1 MKKVGSVCLC
11 LLLTLVCCIPAFA
24 AGTVVNLQA
33 NATLAEDGTLTVT
46 LSAPANSNLATLETT
61 LQYDAQKLEL
71 QEAVYGAGDM
81 TTSNTTEEGRVGL
94 FMIWQDTQTAEATLA
109 TVTFKVKDG
118 AAGTT
123 DITFTNT
130 AATDANDSEM
140 AVSFGESDTVTITL
154 TEAPPTEENIPST
167 AGTYIAVGAIGV
179 VAVAAAVT
187 TGALVKRKKD
197 KE

>member
-11 LLLTLVCCIPAFA
+11 LLLALVCCFPAVA
-24 AGTVVNLQA
+24 AGIVALQA
-33 NATLAEDGTLTVT
+33 NAALAEDGTLTVT
-46 LSAPANSNLATLETT
+46 VSAPANSNLATFETT

-71 QEAVYGAGDM
+71 QEVVYGAGDM
-81 TTSNTTEEGRVGL
+81 TTSNTAEAGRVGL
-94 FMIWQDTQTAEATLA
+94 FMIWQDTQTEAATLA
-109 TVTFKVKDG
+109 TITFKVKDG

-140 AVSFGESDTVTITL
+140 GISFGESDTVTVTL

-179 VAVAAAVT
+179 VGVAAAVT
-187 TGALVKRKKD
+187 AGALIKRKKNKD
-197 KE
+197 

>member
-11 LLLTLVCCIPAFA
+11 LLLALVCCFPAVA
-24 AGTVVNLQA
+24 AGTVALQA
-33 NATLAEDGTLTVT
+33 NAALAEDGTLTVT
-46 LSAPANSNLATLETT
+46 VSAPANSNLATFETT

-71 QEAVYGAGDM
+71 QEVVYGAGDM
-81 TTSNTTEEGRVGL
+81 TTSNTAEAGRVGL
-94 FMIWQDTQTAEATLA
+94 FMIWQDTQTQAATLA
-109 TVTFKVKDG
+109 TVTFKVKEG

-123 DITFTNT
+123 DITFTDT

-140 AVSFGESDTVTITL
+140 AVSFGESDTVTVTL

-187 TGALVKRKKD
+187 AGALVKRKKD

>member
-11 LLLTLVCCIPAFA
+11 LLLALVCCFPAVA
-24 AGTVVNLQA
+24 AGIVALQA
-33 NATLAEDGTLTVT
+33 NAALAEDGTLTVT
-46 LSAPANSNLATLETT
+46 VSAPANSNLATFETT

-71 QEAVYGAGDM
+71 QEVVYGAGDM
-81 TTSNTTEEGRVGL
+81 TTSNTAEAGRVGL
-94 FMIWQDTQTAEATLA
+94 FMIWQDTQTEAATLA

-123 DITFTNT
+123 DITFANT

-140 AVSFGESDTVTITL
+140 AVSFGESDTVTVTL
-154 TEAPPTEENIPST
+154 TEAPPTEESIPST

-179 VAVAAAVT
+179 VGVAAAVT
-187 TGALVKRKKD
+187 AGALIKRKKD

>member
-11 LLLTLVCCIPAFA
+11 LLLALVCCFPAVA
-24 AGTVVNLQA
+24 AGTVTLQA
-33 NATLAEDGTLTVT
+33 NAALAEDGTLTVT
-46 LSAPANSNLATLETT
+46 VSAPANSNLATFETT

-71 QEAVYGAGDM
+71 QEVVYGAGDM
-81 TTSNTTEEGRVGL
+81 TTSNTAEAGKVGL
-94 FMIWQDTQTAEATLA
+94 FMIWQDTQTDEATLA

-123 DITFTNT
+123 DITFANT
-130 AATDANDSEM
+130 AATDASDSEM
-140 AVSFGESDTVTITL
+140 GISFGESDTVTVTL

-179 VAVAAAVT
+179 VGVAAAVT
-187 TGALVKRKKD
+187 AGALIKRKKN

>member
-11 LLLTLVCCIPAFA
+11 LLLALVCCFPAVA
-24 AGTVVNLQA
+24 AGTVALQA
-33 NATLAEDGTLTVT
+33 NAALAEDGTLTVT
-46 LSAPANSNLATLETT
+46 VSAPANSNLATFETT

-71 QEAVYGAGDM
+71 QEVVYGAGDM
-81 TTSNTTEEGRVGL
+81 TTSNTAEAGKVEL
-94 FMIWQDTQTAEATLA
+94 FMIWQDTQTDEATLA

-123 DITFTNT
+123 DITFTDT

-140 AVSFGESDTVTITL
+140 AVSFGESDTVTVTL

-187 TGALVKRKKD
+187 AGALVKRKKD

>member
-11 LLLTLVCCIPAFA
+11 LLLALVCCFPAVA
-24 AGTVVNLQA
+24 AGIVALQA
-33 NATLAEDGTLTVT
+33 NAALAEDGTRTVT
-46 LSAPANSNLATLETT
+46 VSAPANSNLATFETT

-71 QEAVYGAGDM
+71 QEVVYGAGDM
-81 TTSNTTEEGRVGL
+81 TTSNTAEAGRVGL
-94 FMIWQDTQTAEATLA
+94 FMIWQDTQTEAATLA

-123 DITFTNT
+123 DITFANT

-140 AVSFGESDTVTITL
+140 AVSFGESDTVTVTL
-154 TEAPPTEENIPST
+154 TEAPPTEESIPST

-179 VAVAAAVT
+179 VGVAAAVT
-187 TGALVKRKKD
+187 AGALIKRKKD

>member
-11 LLLTLVCCIPAFA
+11 LLLALVCCFPAVA
-24 AGTVVNLQA
+24 AGTVALQA
-33 NATLAEDGTLTVT
+33 NAALAEDGTLTVT
-46 LSAPANSNLATLETT
+46 VSAPANSNLATFETT

-71 QEAVYGAGDM
+71 QEVVYGAGDM
-81 TTSNTTEEGRVGL
+81 TTSNTAEAGKVGL
-94 FMIWQDTQTAEATLA
+94 FMIWQDTQTDEATLA

-123 DITFTNT
+123 DITFTDT

-140 AVSFGESDTVTITL
+140 AVSFGESDTVTVTL

-187 TGALVKRKKD
+187 AGALVKRKKD

>member
-11 LLLTLVCCIPAFA
+11 LLLALVCCFPAVA
-24 AGTVVNLQA
+24 AGTVALQA
-33 NATLAEDGTLTVT
+33 NAALAEDGTLTVT
-46 LSAPANSNLATLETT
+46 VSAPANSNLATFETT

-71 QEAVYGAGDM
+71 QEVVYGAGDM
-81 TTSNTTEEGRVGL
+81 TTSNTAEAGKVGL
-94 FMIWQDTQTAEATLA
+94 FMIWQDTQTDEATLA

-123 DITFTNT
+123 DITFTDT
-130 AATDANDSEM
+130 AVTDANDSEM
-140 AVSFGESDTVTITL
+140 AVSFGESDTVTVTL

-187 TGALVKRKKD
+187 AGALVKRKKD

>member
-11 LLLTLVCCIPAFA
+11 LLLALVCCFPAVA
-24 AGTVVNLQA
+24 AGTVALQA
-33 NATLAEDGTLTVT
+33 NAALAEDGTLTVT
-46 LSAPANSNLATLETT
+46 VSAPANSNLATFETT

-71 QEAVYGAGDM
+71 QEVVYGAGDM
-81 TTSNTTEEGRVGL
+81 TTSNTAEAGRVGL
-94 FMIWQDTQTAEATLA
+94 FMIWQDTQTQAATLA

-123 DITFTNT
+123 DITFTDT

-140 AVSFGESDTVTITL
+140 AVSFGESDTVTVTL

-179 VAVAAAVT
+179 VGVAAAVT
-187 TGALVKRKKD
+187 AGALVKRKKD

>member
-11 LLLTLVCCIPAFA
+11 LLLALVCCFPAVA
-24 AGTVVNLQA
+24 AGTVALQA
-33 NATLAEDGTLTVT
+33 NAALAEDGTLTVT
-46 LSAPANSNLATLETT
+46 VSAPANSNLATFETT

-71 QEAVYGAGDM
+71 QEVVYGAGDM
-81 TTSNTTEEGRVGL
+81 TTSNTAEAGRVGL
-94 FMIWQDTQTAEATLA
+94 FMIWQDTQAQAATLA

-140 AVSFGESDTVTITL
+140 AVSFGDSDTVTVTL

-187 TGALVKRKKD
+187 AGALVKRKKD

>member
-11 LLLTLVCCIPAFA
+11 LLLALVCCFPAVA
-24 AGTVVNLQA
+24 AGTVALQA
-33 NATLAEDGTLTVT
+33 NAALAEDGTLTVT
-46 LSAPANSNLATLETT
+46 VSAPANSNLATFETT

-71 QEAVYGAGDM
+71 QEVVYGAGDM
-81 TTSNTTEEGRVGL
+81 TTSNTAEAGRVGL

-118 AAGTT
+118 AVGTT
-123 DITFTNT
+123 DITFANT
-130 AATDANDSEM
+130 AATDASDSEM
-140 AVSFGESDTVTITL
+140 GISFGENDTVTVTL

-179 VAVAAAVT
+179 VGVAAAVT
-187 TGALVKRKKD
+187 AGALIKRKKN